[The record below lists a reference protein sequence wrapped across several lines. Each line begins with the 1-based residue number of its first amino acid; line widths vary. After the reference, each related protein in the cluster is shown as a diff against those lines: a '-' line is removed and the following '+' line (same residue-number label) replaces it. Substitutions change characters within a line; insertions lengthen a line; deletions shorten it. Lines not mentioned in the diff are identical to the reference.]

1 MDQIGKIIAVEGEN
15 AVIQLER
22 NSACAKCGI
31 CHMGETQTIQIAVE
45 NNIGAAV
52 GTRVLVKMDRGVVLR
67 AGAIVYLIPL
77 AALLL
82 GVGLMYIINLYFPL
96 PGSPDWWGIGVG
108 FALFAL
114 SFVGIRLGEARWRQ
128 NPKYTPTIDRI
139 VQDFE
144 DVTDFCGHQDNE

>member
-1 MDQIGKIIAVEGEN
+1 MDQIGRVKSVQDGT

-31 CHMGETQTIQIAVE
+31 CHMGETKTMQITVE
-45 NNIGAAV
+45 NSIGADV
-52 GTRVLVKMDRGVVLR
+52 GARVLVNMEKGVVLR
-67 AGAIVYLIPL
+67 AGAIIYLVPL

-82 GVGLMYIINLYFPL
+82 GVGLMYLLNLYYPL

-108 FALFAL
+108 FVLFAL
-114 SFVGIRLGEARWRQ
+114 SFVGIRLRESVWRQ
-128 NPKYTPTIDRI
+128 DPHYSPTIVRI

-144 DVTDFCGHQDNE
+144 EITDICGHEDNE